1 MHKNYLVTGVAGFI
15 GSHLAEK
22 LLASLDISIYGIDNF
37 DSFYARSIKEDNLR
51 VLQTNPNFNFIEGD
65 IRNTDW
71 HSKLDGINIDGII
84 HIAAKA
90 GVLPSIKDPL
100 LYEDVNIKGT
110 MQLLE
115 FAKTN
120 SIQQFIFASSSS
132 VYGVNSNVPWSED
145 DHVLKPIS
153 PYACSKVAGELI
165 GYTYSILYNIRFL
178 ALRFFTVYGPRQRP
192 DLAIHKFIDK
202 IEKGDKIQ
210 MYGDGSTKRDYTFI
224 NDIVDGIIKA
234 LNYKAT
240 MYEIINLGNNQPISL
255 AELVATIE
263 TIANKKAIIEKLPE
277 QLGDVPITYSDISK
291 AKRLLNYHPE
301 TSLEDGIKS
310 FYNWYISNKK

>member
-22 LLASLDISIYGIDNF
+22 LLASDDVSIIGIDNF
-37 DSFYARSIKEDNLR
+37 DGFYARSIKEENLN
-51 VLQTNPNFNFIEGD
+51 LLLTNPNFSFIEGD

-71 HSKLDGINIDGII
+71 HSKLDGIKIDGII

-115 FAKTN
+115 FAKKN

-132 VYGVNSNVPWSED
+132 VYGVNSNVPWSEA

-153 PYACSKVAGELI
+153 PYACSKVANELT

-192 DLAIHKFIDK
+192 DLAIHKFIAK
-202 IEKGDKIQ
+202 IENGDKIQ
-210 MYGDGSTKRDYTFI
+210 MYGDGSTKRDYTFVD
-224 NDIVDGIIKA
+224 DIVDGIIKA
-234 LNYKAT
+234 LTYKAS
-240 MYEIINLGNNQPISL
+240 MYEIINIGNNQPVTL
-255 AELVATIE
+255 AELVSTIE
-263 TIANKKAIIEKLPE
+263 TVAGKKAIIERLPE
-277 QLGDVPITYSDISK
+277 QPGDVPITYADISK
-291 AKRLLNYHPE
+291 AKRLLNYNPE
-301 TSLEDGIKS
+301 TSLEEGIKS
-310 FYNWYISNKK
+310 FYNWYISHKK